1 MKIWYLYTGRRFD
14 MAGQRSRAELLKF
27 LDYVKNKGLINPT
40 TAEARK
46 ASANKVLGILSDEE
60 AEDALAIDLNQVIT
74 RFGNLH
80 GKQYTPDSLRT
91 YHSRTKASLDDF
103 RRYLENPMS
112 FKSGIQNR
120 EKKSK
125 NGPSAGSVVKPEQTQ
140 RSPQSTNQ
148 NVAAPAVESS
158 ILPIP
163 LREGLVVRIQ
173 GLPFDLTAQ
182 EAKKIANV
190 VVAMAL
196 PTD

>member
-1 MKIWYLYTGRRFD
+1 MS
-14 MAGQRSRAELLKF
+14 GQRSRAELLKF
-27 LDYVKNKGLINPT
+27 LDYVKNKGLVNPT

-46 ASANKVLGILSDEE
+46 ASANKVLSILSENE
-60 AEDALAIDLNQVIT
+60 AEDVLSIDLDQVIT

-91 YHSRTKASLDDF
+91 YRSRTKASLDDF
-103 RRYLENPMS
+103 ERYLENPMS

-125 NGPSAGSVVKPEQTQ
+125 NGSSVSGGAKSEQTQ
-140 RSPQSTNQ
+140 RQPQPTNQ
-148 NVAAPAVESS
+148 HVMTPAVESS

-190 VVAMAL
+190 VMAMAL
-196 PTD
+196 PTE